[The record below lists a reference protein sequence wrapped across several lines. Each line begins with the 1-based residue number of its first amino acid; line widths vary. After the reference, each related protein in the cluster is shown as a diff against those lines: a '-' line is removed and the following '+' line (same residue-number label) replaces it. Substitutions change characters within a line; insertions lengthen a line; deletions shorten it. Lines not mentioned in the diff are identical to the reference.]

1 MKFPETLKKTKA
13 RETLFDYFNEHAEPV
28 SVDKLHEL
36 FSDIHIAT
44 LYRMVDEFSKAGLI
58 RLSDDFNP
66 RSRHYELNRLLHHH
80 KIKCV
85 ECHQEIMLESCPLH
99 LEVPDGFVVLDH
111 PIEIEGLCKKCAG
124 SRKQK

>member
-1 MKFPETLKKTKA
+1 MKFPEYLRKTKA
-13 RETLFDYFNEHAEPV
+13 RVALFDYFSEHVDSV
-28 SVDKLHEL
+28 SVEKLHEF

-44 LYRMVDEFSKAGLI
+44 LYRTVEEFSKAGLI

-66 RSRHYELNRLLHHH
+66 RSRHYERNRLHHQH

-99 LEVPDGFVVLDH
+99 LEVPDGFVILDH
-111 PIEIEGLCKKCAG
+111 RIEIEGLCKICAER
-124 SRKQK
+124 RKHK